1 VGTGYV
7 GLVTGTCLAYLGR
20 SVVCVDIDERKI
32 QMLREGK
39 SPIYEPGLDQL
50 IATGIQRGNL
60 RFSTDLAAAVK
71 ESEIIFIAV
80 GTPPLASGKADLSY
94 VKTVAQSV
102 GRALD
107 CDRRRVV
114 VNKSTVPI
122 GSGNWVEMLV
132 KEGLQEN
139 PIYRE
144 RLANMA
150 AALSASQPA
159 TQSANA
165 SGNVSESPAT
175 TGASRRL
182 AGLKPE
188 DVFLVASNPEFLREG
203 AAITDTFYPDRIVI
217 GATDAYAA
225 ERLRALYKPIVEQT
239 FVPPASAPRAAG
251 FTTVPVVTTDLASAE
266 MIKYAANAFL
276 ATKISFANEIANI
289 CERVGADVQE
299 VVRGFGLDSRI
310 GPKFLNAGVGWGGSC
325 FGKDVSAIIDIANEY
340 NYEPELL
347 RSTVSVNKRQR
358 HVPVMKLQEV
368 LKIIK
373 GKTIGLLGLAFKPE
387 TDDLRDAPA
396 LEIARELLEMGARVK
411 AYDPIA
417 NEVCAKQYPE
427 LKIEYASNAV
437 SLAEDCDA
445 VVIVTEWE
453 EFRYL
458 DLAKVGEVM
467 NSKVMIDGRNV
478 LDPAAVEAAGFKYRG
493 IGR

>member
-1 VGTGYV
+1 MEVCVVGTGYV

-50 IATGIQRGNL
+50 ITSGIQRGHL
-60 RFSTDLAAAVK
+60 RFSTDLASAVK

-80 GTPPLASGKADLSY
+80 GTPPMASGKADLSY
-94 VKTVAQSV
+94 VKAVAQQV
-102 GRALD
+102 GRSLD
-107 CDRRRVV
+107 CERRRVI

-132 KEGLQEN
+132 KDGLQEN
-139 PIYRE
+139 PAYRE
-144 RLANMA
+144 RLAKMA
-150 AALSASQPA
+150 AGQSTGQAIGYAESQ
-159 TQSANA
+159 
-165 SGNVSESPAT
+165 T
-175 TGASRRL
+175 TVSRRL
-182 AGLKPE
+182 NGIKPE

-203 AAITDTFYPDRIVI
+203 SAITDTFYPDRIVI
-217 GATDAYAA
+217 GAADPYAA
-225 ERLRALYKPIVEQT
+225 ERLRALYEPIVEQT
-239 FVPPASAPRAAG
+239 FVPPVSAPRQAG
-251 FTTVPVVTTDLASAE
+251 FTAVPVVTTDLASAE

-289 CERVGADVQE
+289 CERVGADIQE

-358 HVPVMKLQEV
+358 HVPVLKLQEV

-387 TDDLRDAPA
+387 TDDIRDAPA

-417 NEVCAKQYPE
+417 NDVCARQYPD
-427 LKIEYASNAV
+427 LKIEYAANAV
-437 SLAEDCDA
+437 DLAEDCDA
-445 VVIVTEWE
+445 VVIVTEWD

-458 DLAKVGEVM
+458 DLQKVGDVMHAKVL
-467 NSKVMIDGRNV
+467 IDGRNV
-478 LDPAAVEAAGFKYRG
+478 LDPEAVEAAGFKYRG

>member
-1 VGTGYV
+1 MEVCVVGTGYV

-20 SVVCVDIDERKI
+20 SVICVDIDERKV

-50 IATGIQRGNL
+50 ITSGIQRGHL

-71 ESEIIFIAV
+71 ESEIIFVAV

-94 VKTVAQSV
+94 VKAVAQQV
-102 GRALD
+102 GRSLD
-107 CDRRRVV
+107 CERRRVI

-132 KEGLQEN
+132 RDGLQEN
-139 PIYRE
+139 PAYRE
-144 RLANMA
+144 RLASVAVGQSENA
-150 AALSASQPA
+150 A
-159 TQSANA
+159 TN
-165 SGNVSESPAT
+165 
-175 TGASRRL
+175 GASRRL
-182 AGLKPE
+182 AGIKPE

-203 AAITDTFYPDRIVI
+203 SAITDTFYPDRIVI
-217 GATDAYAA
+217 GATDGYAA
-225 ERLRALYKPIVEQT
+225 ERLRALYEPIVEQT
-239 FVPPASAPRAAG
+239 FVPPASAPRPSG
-251 FTTVPVVTTDLASAE
+251 FTAVPVVTTDLASAE

-289 CERVGADVQE
+289 CERVGADIKE

-347 RSTVSVNKRQR
+347 RSTVTVNKRQR
-358 HVPVMKLQEV
+358 HVPVLKLQEV

-411 AYDPIA
+411 AFDPIA
-417 NEVCAKQYPE
+417 NEACARQYPD
-427 LKIEYASNAV
+427 LKIEYAANAV
-437 SLAEDCDA
+437 DLAEDCDA
-445 VVIVTEWE
+445 LVIVTEWE
-453 EFRYL
+453 EFQYL
-458 DLAKVGEVM
+458 DLEQVGEVM
-467 NSKVMIDGRNV
+467 HSKVLIDGRNV
-478 LDPAAVEAAGFKYRG
+478 LDPEAVEAAGFKYRG

>member
-1 VGTGYV
+1 MEVCVVGTGYV
-7 GLVTGTCLAYLGR
+7 GLVTGTCLAYLGH

-32 QMLREGK
+32 EMLRKGK
-39 SPIYEPGLDQL
+39 SPIYEPGLDQM
-50 IATGIQRGNL
+50 IAHGTQRGHL
-60 RFSTDLAAAVK
+60 SFSTDLSKPVR

-80 GTPPLASGKADLSY
+80 GTPPLPSGKADLSY
-94 VKTVAQSV
+94 VKAVAQSI

-107 CDRRRVV
+107 CERRRVI

-132 KEGLQEN
+132 KEGLNDN
-139 PIYRE
+139 PVWRDK
-144 RLANMA
+144 LA
-150 AALSASQPA
+150 SATGSQTGSA
-159 TQSANA
+159 TS
-165 SGNVSESPAT
+165 
-175 TGASRRL
+175 SRRL
-182 AGLKPE
+182 NGLKPE

-203 AAITDTFYPDRIVI
+203 SAIGDTFYPDRIVI
-217 GATDAYAA
+217 GATDTYAA
-225 ERLRALYKPIVEQT
+225 ERLRALYEPIVEQT
-239 FVPPASAPRAAG
+239 FTPPASAPRPADVTA
-251 FTTVPVVTTDLASAE
+251 VPVVTTDLASAE

-289 CERVGADVQE
+289 CERVGADIKE

-325 FGKDVSAIIDIANEY
+325 FGKDVSALVDIAKEY
-340 NYEPELL
+340 GYEPALL
-347 RSTVSVNKRQR
+347 HSTVDVNRRQR
-358 HVPVMKLQEV
+358 HVPVQKLQET

-373 GKTIGLLGLAFKPE
+373 GKTIGLLGLAFKPD

-396 LEIARELLEMGARVK
+396 IAIARELIEMGARVK

-417 NEVCAKQYPE
+417 NEACRRQHPD
-427 LKIEYASNAV
+427 LKIEYASSSLA
-437 SLAEDCDA
+437 LAEDCDA

-458 DLAKVGEVM
+458 DLNQICEVM
-467 NSKVMIDGRNV
+467 NQKVLIDGRNV
-478 LDPAAVEAAGFKYRG
+478 LDPQAVEEAGFKYRG

>member
-1 VGTGYV
+1 MEVCVVGTGYV

-50 IATGIQRGNL
+50 ITTGVQRGNL
-60 RFSTDLAAAVK
+60 RFSTDLASAVK
-71 ESEIIFIAV
+71 ESEVIFIAV
-80 GTPPLASGKADLSY
+80 GTPPLPTGKADLSY
-94 VKTVAQSV
+94 VKAVAQSV
-102 GRALD
+102 GRAMD
-107 CDRRRVV
+107 CERRCIV

-139 PIYRE
+139 PAYRE
-144 RLANMA
+144 RLAMSA
-150 AALSASQPA
+150 AAG
-159 TQSANA
+159 QSG
-165 SGNVSESPAT
+165 STTTTVS
-175 TGASRRL
+175 RKL
-182 AGLKPE
+182 NGLKPE

-203 AAITDTFYPDRIVI
+203 SAITDTFYPDRIVI
-217 GATDAYAA
+217 GATDSYAA
-225 ERLRALYKPIVEQT
+225 ERLRALYEPIVEQT
-239 FVPPASAPRAAG
+239 FLAPASAPRPSG
-251 FTTVPVVTTDLASAE
+251 FTAVPVVTTDLASAE

-289 CERVGADVQE
+289 CERVGADIKE

-358 HVPVMKLQEV
+358 HVPVLKLQEV

-387 TDDLRDAPA
+387 TDDIRDAPA

-417 NEVCAKQYPE
+417 NEVCAKQHPD
-427 LKIEYASNAV
+427 LKIEYATDAI

-445 VVIVTEWE
+445 LVIVTEWE
-453 EFRYL
+453 EFQYL
-458 DLAKVGEVM
+458 DLNQVGEVM
-467 NSKVMIDGRNV
+467 NGKVLVDGRNV

>member
-1 VGTGYV
+1 MEVCVVGTGYV

-50 IATGIQRGNL
+50 ISTGIQRGNL
-60 RFSTDLAAAVK
+60 RFSTDLNAAVK

-80 GTPPLASGKADLSY
+80 GTPPLATGKADLSF
-94 VKTVAQSV
+94 VKAVAQSV
-102 GRALD
+102 GRAMD
-107 CDRRRVV
+107 CERRRVV

-139 PIYRE
+139 PAYRE
-144 RLANMA
+144 RLATA
-150 AALSASQPA
+150 AAGQGSSSTA
-159 TQSANA
+159 T
-165 SGNVSESPAT
+165 VSRKPN
-175 TGASRRL
+175 GI
-182 AGLKPE
+182 KPE

-203 AAITDTFYPDRIVI
+203 SAITDTFYPDRIVI
-217 GATDAYAA
+217 GATDSYAA
-225 ERLRALYKPIVEQT
+225 ERLRALYEPIVEQT
-239 FVPPASAPRAAG
+239 FVPPASAPRASG
-251 FTTVPVVTTDLASAE
+251 FTAVPVVTTDLASAE

-289 CERVGADVQE
+289 CERVGADIKE

-347 RSTVSVNKRQR
+347 RSTVTVNKRQR
-358 HVPVMKLQEV
+358 HVPVLKLQEV

-373 GKTIGLLGLAFKPE
+373 GKTIGLLGLAFKPD
-387 TDDLRDAPA
+387 TDDIRDAPA
-396 LEIARELLEMGARVK
+396 LEIASELLDMGARVK

-417 NEVCAKQYPE
+417 NEVCAKQYPD
-427 LKIEYASNAV
+427 LKIEYANDAV

-445 VVIVTEWE
+445 IVIVTEWE
-453 EFRYL
+453 EFQYL
-458 DLAKVGEVM
+458 DLEKVGDVM
-467 NSKVMIDGRNV
+467 NGKVLVDGRNV

>member
-1 VGTGYV
+1 MEVCVVGTGYV
-7 GLVTGTCLAYLGR
+7 GLVTGTCLAYLGH

-32 QMLREGK
+32 ETLRKGQ

-50 IATGIQRGNL
+50 IASGTQRGHL
-60 RFSTDLAAAVK
+60 TFSTDLSKSVK

-80 GTPPLASGKADLSY
+80 GTPPLPSGKADLSY
-94 VKTVAQSV
+94 VKAVAQSI

-107 CDRRRVV
+107 CERRRVI

-132 KEGLQEN
+132 KEGLNDN
-139 PIYRE
+139 PVW
-144 RLANMA
+144 LDK
-150 AALSASQPA
+150 LVSA
-159 TQSANA
+159 ANA
-165 SGNVSESPAT
+165 QTSGPLASSTVSAANRRSN
-175 TGASRRL
+175 GA
-182 AGLKPE
+182 KPE
-188 DVFLVASNPEFLREG
+188 DLFLVASNPEFLREG
-203 AAITDTFYPDRIVI
+203 SAITDTFYPDRIVI
-217 GATDAYAA
+217 GAADNYAA
-225 ERLRALYKPIVEQT
+225 ERLRALYEPIVEQT
-239 FVPPASAPRAAG
+239 FTPPASAPRPADVTAI
-251 FTTVPVVTTDLASAE
+251 PVVTTDLASAE

-289 CERVGADVQE
+289 CERVGSDVKE

-325 FGKDVSAIIDIANEY
+325 FGKDVSALIDIAKEY
-340 NYEPELL
+340 GYEPALL
-347 RSTVSVNKRQR
+347 HSIVDVNKRQR
-358 HVPVMKLQEV
+358 HVPVQKLQEA

-373 GKTIGLLGLAFKPE
+373 GKTIGLLGLSFKPN

-396 LEIARELLEMGARVK
+396 LEIASQLIEMGARVK

-417 NEVCAKQYPE
+417 NDACRRQRPD
-427 LKIEYASNAV
+427 LKIEYSV
-437 SLAEDCDA
+437 SAIALAEDCDA

-458 DLAKVGEVM
+458 DLNQIGEVM
-467 NSKVMIDGRNV
+467 NSKVLIDGRNL
-478 LDPAAVEAAGFKYRG
+478 LDPQAVEEAGFKYRG

>member
-1 VGTGYV
+1 VEVCVIGTGYV
-7 GLVTGTCLAYLGR
+7 GLVTGTCLAYLGH

-32 QMLREGK
+32 EMLRKGQ

-50 IATGIQRGNL
+50 IASGTQRGHL
-60 RFSTDLAAAVK
+60 RFSTDLKKSVK

-80 GTPPLASGKADLSY
+80 GTPPLPSGRADLSY
-94 VKTVAQSV
+94 VKAVAHSI

-107 CDRRRVV
+107 CQRRRVI

-132 KEGLQEN
+132 KEGLNDN
-139 PIYRE
+139 PVWLDK
-144 RLANMA
+144 LANTA
-150 AALSASQPA
+150 GAP
-159 TQSANA
+159 T
-165 SGNVSESPAT
+165 SGSPAT
-175 TGASRRL
+175 STNSSATNRRSN
-182 AGLKPE
+182 GGKPE
-188 DVFLVASNPEFLREG
+188 DIFLVASNPEFLREG
-203 AAITDTFYPDRIVI
+203 SAIADTFYPDRIVI
-217 GATDAYAA
+217 GATDSYAA
-225 ERLRALYKPIVEQT
+225 ERLRALYEPIVEQT
-239 FVPPASAPRAAG
+239 FTPPASAPRPADVTAI
-251 FTTVPVVTTDLASAE
+251 PVVTTDLASAE

-289 CERVGADVQE
+289 CERVGADIKE

-325 FGKDVSAIIDIANEY
+325 FGKDVSALIDIAREY
-340 NYEPELL
+340 SYEPALL
-347 RSTVSVNKRQR
+347 HSIVDVNKRQR
-358 HVPVMKLQEV
+358 HVPVQKLQEA

-373 GKTIGLLGLAFKPE
+373 GKTIGLLGLAFKPN

-396 LEIARELLEMGARVK
+396 LEIASQLIEMGARVK

-417 NEVCAKQYPE
+417 NDACRRQYPD
-427 LKIEYASNAV
+427 LKIEYSASAIA
-437 SLAEDCDA
+437 LAEDCDA

-458 DLAKVGEVM
+458 DLNQIGEAMNAKLL
-467 NSKVMIDGRNV
+467 IDGRNL
-478 LDPAAVEAAGFKYRG
+478 LDPQAVEEAGFKYRG

>member
-1 VGTGYV
+1 VEVCVVGTGYV
-7 GLVTGTCLAYLGR
+7 GLVTGTCLAYLGH

-32 QMLREGK
+32 EMLRGGR

-50 IATGIQRGNL
+50 IASGLQRGNM
-60 RFSTDLAAAVK
+60 RFSTDISKPVK

-80 GTPPLASGKADLSY
+80 GTPPLPSGRADLSQ
-94 VKTVAQSV
+94 VKAVAQSI

-107 CDRRRVV
+107 CERRRVI

-132 KEGLQEN
+132 KEGLSEN
-139 PIYRE
+139 PAWLDK
-144 RLANMA
+144 LASEA
-150 AALSASQPA
+150 SAPTA
-159 TQSANA
+159 DLT
-165 SGNVSESPAT
+165 
-175 TGASRRL
+175 ASRRSN
-182 AGLKPE
+182 GGKPE
-188 DVFLVASNPEFLREG
+188 DIFLVASNPEFLREG
-203 AAITDTFYPDRIVI
+203 SAISDTFYPDRIVI

-225 ERLRALYKPIVEQT
+225 ERLRALYEPIVEQT
-239 FVPPASAPRAAG
+239 FTPPASAPRPADVTAI
-251 FTTVPVVTTDLASAE
+251 PVVTTDLASAE

-289 CERVGADVQE
+289 CERVGADIKE

-325 FGKDVSAIIDIANEY
+325 FGKDVSALIDIAREY
-340 NYEPELL
+340 GYEPALL
-347 RSTVSVNKRQR
+347 YSTVDVNKRQR
-358 HVPVMKLQEV
+358 HVPVQKLQEA

-373 GKTIGLLGLAFKPE
+373 GKTIGLLGLAFKPN

-396 LEIARELLEMGARVK
+396 IEIASELIEMGARVK

-417 NEVCAKQYPE
+417 NDVCRRQYPE
-427 LKIEYASNAV
+427 LKIEYAADAMA
-437 SLAEDCDA
+437 LAKDCDA
-445 VVIVTEWE
+445 IVIVTEWE

-458 DLAKVGEVM
+458 DLNQIGQAMNAKAI
-467 NSKVMIDGRNV
+467 IDGRNL
-478 LDPAAVEAAGFKYRG
+478 LDPQAVEEEGFKYRG